1 MVMKNQW
8 KAWLYLLPSLF
19 FLGAFMFY
27 PLIDVIIYSFEE
39 NFKFTTQIYT
49 GIGLDNYRFIFS
61 DYRFIEA
68 LKNTFLIVIITVPLS
83 TIIALLIAAALN
95 AIRPLKKI
103 FQTIFF
109 LPYVTN
115 ALAVGL
121 VFMVMFDLTPDTI
134 GVMNT
139 ILSWFGIEAID
150 WLNGSYF
157 SKMFVLCTYIIWN
170 VMPFKILVF
179 IGALQ
184 SVKTELYDA
193 GKVDGASKTRRFFKI
208 TIPMISPMISY
219 LVITGFIGAFK
230 EYSNAVGIYG
240 EDLNF
245 YGMNTIVGCVY
256 DYLYAATG
264 GYPSRAA
271 AAAIVLFAIIMAIT
285 AVNLLI
291 SKKKVN
297 YYA

>member
-184 SVKTELYDA
+184 SVKLELYDA

>member
-1 MVMKNQW
+1 M
-8 KAWLYLLPSLF
+8 SF
-19 FLGAFMFY
+19 AF
-27 PLIDVIIYSFEE
+27 
-39 NFKFTTQIYT
+39 
-49 GIGLDNYRFIFS
+49 
-61 DYRFIEA
+61 
-68 LKNTFLIVIITVPLS
+68 
-83 TIIALLIAAALN
+83 
-95 AIRPLKKI
+95 
-103 FQTIFF
+103 
-109 LPYVTN
+109 
-115 ALAVGL
+115 GL
-121 VFMVMFDLTPDTI
+121 VFMFMFDLTPDSI
-134 GVMNT
+134 GVLNT
-139 ILSWFGIEAID
+139 IRSLFGIESFD

-157 SKMFVLCTYIIWN
+157 SRMFVLCTYIIWN

-184 SVKTELYDA
+184 SFKPELYDA
-193 GKVDGASKTRRFFKI
+193 GKVDGASKTRRLVNI
-208 TIPMISPMISY
+208 TIPMISAMICY